1 VTTEEALEKL
11 IQSTAEAVSGVLEM
25 FCPGG
30 VELAGV
36 TAAEHDAEP
45 LGALPPPIVVSHVSY
60 VDGVTGGNVFAMPLE
75 GARALAAAMMGQEP
89 PQDAAEELTEL
100 EQSAVAEAMN
110 QMMAAAAA
118 ATGAVLGQGVE
129 ISVPEVG
136 VFASA
141 GEALAAHEE
150 APHLARAHFKVLGVP
165 ARLVQLVP
173 NAFVVRVTRA
183 LDELGAE
190 YAPDAASAEQ
200 ADAPGGGAVVADSL
214 RDVPVRVWA
223 ELGRARMHTGKL
235 VGMPAGSVVE
245 LDRRADDP
253 VDVYVNGLP
262 FAKGRLIV
270 VDGAEWA
277 VRIEALADAGAME
290 NRKGVMG

>member
-1 VTTEEALEKL
+1 MSTEGALEKL
-11 IQSTAEAVSGVLEM
+11 IHSTAEAVSGVLEM

-30 VELAGV
+30 VELTGV
-36 TAAEHDAEP
+36 TVEGLGSEP

-60 VDGVTGGNVFAMPLE
+60 VDGVTGGNVFAIPLD

-89 PQDAAEELTEL
+89 AQGPADDLTEL
-100 EQSAVAEAMN
+100 ERSAVAEAMN
-110 QMMAAAAA
+110 QMMAAGAA
-118 ATGAVLGQGVE
+118 ATGAVLGQAVE

-141 GEALAAHEE
+141 AEALVAHEE
-150 APHLARAHFKVLGVP
+150 TAHLARAHFNILGVP
-165 ARLVQLVP
+165 ARLLQLVP
-173 NAFVVRVTRA
+173 SAFVVRITRA

-190 YAPDAASAEQ
+190 YAPDASANGDASA
-200 ADAPGGGAVVADSL
+200 GGAVVADSL

-223 ELGRARMHTGKL
+223 ELGRARMHTAKL

-270 VDGAEWA
+270 VDGSEWA
-277 VRIEALADAGAME
+277 VRIETLADAGAMA

>member
-1 VTTEEALEKL
+1 MTTEGALEKL

-30 VELAGV
+30 VELTGV
-36 TAAEHDAEP
+36 TVEGLDSEP

-60 VDGVTGGNVFAMPLE
+60 VDGVTGGNVFAMPLD

-89 PQDAAEELTEL
+89 PSKPADDLSEL
-100 EQSAVAEAMN
+100 ELSAVAEAMN
-110 QMMAAAAA
+110 QMMAAGAA
-118 ATGAVLGQGVE
+118 ATGAVLGQAVE

-136 VFASA
+136 VFGSSA
-141 GEALAAHEE
+141 EALSTHEE
-150 APHLARAHFKVLGVP
+150 TAHLARAHLNILGVP
-165 ARLVQLVP
+165 ARLLLLVP
-173 NAFVVRVTRA
+173 NAFVVRITRA
-183 LDELGAE
+183 LYELGAE
-190 YAPDAASAEQ
+190 YAHDGSGGH
-200 ADAPGGGAVVADSL
+200 ADAPAGGIVADSL

-223 ELGRARMHTGKL
+223 ELGRARMHTARL

-270 VDGAEWA
+270 VDGSEWA
-277 VRIEALADAGAME
+277 VRIESLADAGAME
-290 NRKGVMG
+290 NRKEVMG